1 MFVTLRQFTFPV
13 VPRVALGCGLLILY
27 LMLLFYAVTLGI
39 VVIAR
44 LDLESGVR
52 FSLHKR
58 EEQMALHWVEQIL
71 AVVGMT
77 IGHPVYRHEIAHSL
91 TRDALFAITADT
103 VEVELCIGI
112 HLGSVFVTRR
122 PHFYL
127 AYMHSM
133 SSLTVLP
140 HLGHLLFGLCINL
153 ADVFYL
159 VCLSLGVQCHN
170 DCK

>member
-1 MFVTLRQFTFPV
+1 
-13 VPRVALGCGLLILY
+13 
-27 LMLLFYAVTLGI
+27 MLLLYAVTLGI
-39 VVIAR
+39 IIIAR
-44 LDLESGVR
+44 LDLESGMR

-58 EEQMALHWVEQIL
+58 EEQMALHRVEQIL
-71 AVVGMT
+71 TVVGMT

-91 TRDALFAITADT
+91 TRDALFAIAADT
-103 VEVELCIGI
+103 VEVELYIGI
-112 HLGSVFVTRR
+112 LLRSVFVTRR

-159 VCLSLGVQCHN
+159 VCLSLGVQSN
-170 DCK
+170 TDCK

>member
-1 MFVTLRQFTFPV
+1 
-13 VPRVALGCGLLILY
+13 
-27 LMLLFYAVTLGI
+27 
-39 VVIAR
+39 
-44 LDLESGVR
+44 
-52 FSLHKR
+52 
-58 EEQMALHWVEQIL
+58 MALHRVEQIL
-71 AVVGMT
+71 TVVGMT

-91 TRDALFAITADT
+91 TRDALFAIAADT
-103 VEVELCIGI
+103 VEVELYIGI
-112 HLGSVFVTRR
+112 LLRSVFVTRR

-159 VCLSLGVQCHN
+159 VCLSLGVQCHT